1 MKNMTKMV
9 VKVVSIILIILAVIV
24 FYKKMEQN
32 YIEEQK
38 RIELQMKATRTK
50 R

>member
-1 MKNMTKMV
+1 MAKTV
-9 VKVVSIILIILAVIV
+9 VKVVSVILIILAVIL
-24 FYKKMEQN
+24 FYKKTEQN

-38 RIELQMKATRTK
+38 RIEMQMKATRTK

>member
-1 MKNMTKMV
+1 MIKTI
-9 VKVVSIILIILAVIV
+9 VKVVSIILIILAVV
-24 FYKKMEQN
+24 LYYKKTEQN

-38 RIELQMKATRTK
+38 RIEMQMKATRTK